1 MSLLKRIG
9 QSAAVQVTASFVAA
23 AYFRFVY
30 WTSRWERVNL
40 ETPAAFIREGRPFIA
55 PFWHGRLAMMP
66 FAWPGGGDL
75 HILISRH
82 RDGALITE
90 TMKRFGMKAIRG
102 SSEREAGERDKGGRE
117 ALQAMLRKL
126 KAGAQI
132 GFTPDGPRGPRMR
145 ASDGLA
151 ALARLSGA
159 AVIPVACAVRRRR
172 ILGSWD
178 RMILPLPFTR
188 GVLMWGEPIA
198 VPPGARGEEL
208 EKARLTIENAITALT
223 READIRC
230 GADPD
235 AIQPDDIRPAEPV
248 TA

>member
-1 MSLLKRIG
+1 MNVFKRLG
-9 QSAAVQVTASFVAA
+9 QSTAVQVIASFFAA
-23 AYFRFVY
+23 NYFRFVY
-30 WTSRWERVNL
+30 WTSRWERVNM

-117 ALQAMLRKL
+117 ALQLMLRKL
-126 KAGAQI
+126 KSGATI

-151 ALARLSGA
+151 ALGRLSGA
-159 AVIPVACAVRRRR
+159 PIIPVACAVRRRR
-172 ILGSWD
+172 ILSSWD

-188 GVLMWGEPIA
+188 GVLMWGDPIT
-198 VPPGARGEEL
+198 VPPGAKGDVLEE
-208 EKARLTIENAITALT
+208 ARLKIETAITALA
-223 READIRC
+223 RDADIRC

-235 AIQPDDIRPAEPV
+235 EIQPEAIA
-248 TA
+248 A